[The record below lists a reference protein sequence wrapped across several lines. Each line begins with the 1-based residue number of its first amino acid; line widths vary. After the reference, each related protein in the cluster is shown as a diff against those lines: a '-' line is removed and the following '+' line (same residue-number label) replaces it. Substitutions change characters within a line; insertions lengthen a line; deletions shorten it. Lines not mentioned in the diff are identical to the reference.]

1 MIVKVD
7 MVLKIDPESS
17 ELLDKEEISTIKI
30 VEDYLISTIS
40 SNLDYDKVGK
50 IIEFEANLVEF

>member
-1 MIVKVD
+1 
-7 MVLKIDPESS
+7 L
-17 ELLDKEEISTIKI
+17 ELLDKEEISTLKI